1 VRPTLVLVHGLM
13 TAGWIWG
20 DVRRRLGDLYRI
32 RVVELPGHGG
42 RAAPDGDVSLVSLAC
57 ELAAVATRERPAVL
71 VGLSLGA
78 IACAHAAARLGGELA
93 GLVLVAM
100 PYHPETPDSR
110 RRRQDTL
117 EAIGRLGARPVLRG
131 MAPWLFGR
139 TTRRERPERV
149 EEWLADAARLDPTA
163 VVRTA
168 QAALHRPAAAAALAA
183 IRTPTLV
190 VGGGEDELLLADE
203 PRLTAARIA
212 GAAHCEIA
220 GAGHMVPIERGDALA
235 HAIERWLEGGL
246 DARDGT
252 HRSL

>member
-1 VRPTLVLVHGLM
+1 MLVHGLM
-13 TAGWIWG
+13 TAGWIWR
-20 DVRRRLGDLYRI
+20 DVGRRLGDRYPIQLL
-32 RVVELPGHGG
+32 ELPGHGG
-42 RAAPDGDVSLVSLAC
+42 RAAPAADVSLASLAG
-57 ELAAVATRERPAVL
+57 ELVTLGRRHRPAVL

-100 PYHPETPDSR
+100 PFHPETADSR

-117 EAIGRLGARPVLRG
+117 EAIGRLGPRPVLRG

-149 EEWLADAARLDPTA
+149 ERWLAEAAGLDPTA

-168 QAALHRPAAAAALAA
+168 QAALHRPAAGEALAA

-190 VGGGEDELLLADE
+190 IGGGEDELLVADE

-212 GAAHCEIA
+212 GAALREIP
-220 GAGHMVPIERGDALA
+220 GAGHLVPIERGDALA
-235 HAIERWLEGGL
+235 HAIEHWLEGGMEC
-246 DARDGT
+246 
-252 HRSL
+252 